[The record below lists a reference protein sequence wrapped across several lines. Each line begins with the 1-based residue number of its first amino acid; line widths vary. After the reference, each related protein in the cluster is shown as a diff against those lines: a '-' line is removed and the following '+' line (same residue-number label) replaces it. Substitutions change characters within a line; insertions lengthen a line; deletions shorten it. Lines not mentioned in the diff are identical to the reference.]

1 VDLAHGRAL
10 GNRKLRLGN
19 TIRFDLRKID
29 RLEEGIFRNE
39 AYIQYSIPRQGLG
52 KDPSEKEREQY
63 GFDSLVRWP
72 PGQA

>member
-19 TIRFDLRKID
+19 SIRFDLRKID
-29 RLEEGIFRNE
+29 RLGKGIFRTE

-52 KDPSEKEREQY
+52 Y